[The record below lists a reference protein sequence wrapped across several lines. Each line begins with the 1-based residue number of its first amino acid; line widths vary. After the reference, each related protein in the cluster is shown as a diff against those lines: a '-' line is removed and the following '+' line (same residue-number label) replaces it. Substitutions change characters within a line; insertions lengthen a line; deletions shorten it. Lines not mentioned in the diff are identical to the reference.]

1 MENSNLVNLI
11 ERIAQLQLELQNQL
25 AKTDAQLAKT
35 DAQLAKTDRKLKELS
50 EMYGGMSNNQG
61 KVAEEFFYNSLRHN
75 PELDGIQFDF
85 VMKNVTRGTRKIQ
98 QEYDL
103 ILVSE
108 KFVYVLEV
116 KYKLNRNDIER
127 FIGKKLPNFR
137 ILFPEY
143 RNRELRFGFASFS
156 MEDELIDLANAEGFL
171 LLQRRGKVF
180 KTLAA

>member
-1 MENSNLVNLI
+1 
-11 ERIAQLQLELQNQL
+11 
-25 AKTDAQLAKT
+25 
-35 DAQLAKTDRKLKELS
+35 
-50 EMYGGMSNNQG
+50 MYGGMSNNQG

-75 PELDGIQFDF
+75 PELDGIRFDF